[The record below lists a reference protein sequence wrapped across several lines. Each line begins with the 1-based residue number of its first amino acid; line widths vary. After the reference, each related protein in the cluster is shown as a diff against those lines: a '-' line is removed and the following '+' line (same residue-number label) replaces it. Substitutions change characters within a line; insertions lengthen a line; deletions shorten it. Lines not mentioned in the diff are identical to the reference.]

1 MFKIKNKLAPP
12 FICDLIQ
19 ESTSRYNTRS
29 HTIVTECEN
38 GQTVED
44 KNIMSV
50 PKVNKVKTGIET
62 FSFIGPKIWNS
73 LSEELKNTKS
83 LVSFKSKLK
92 DWKFTNCPCS
102 ICRTYIAGVG
112 YTD

>member
-1 MFKIKNKLAPP
+1 MTIPQALKLYLKMISVTIHQKNLRCLATEMFKIKNKLAPP

-38 GQTVED
+38 GKTVED

-62 FSFIGPKIWNS
+62 FSFTGPKGMVFPVRRPPNH
-73 LSEELKNTKS
+73 
-83 LVSFKSKLK
+83 
-92 DWKFTNCPCS
+92 
-102 ICRTYIAGVG
+102 
-112 YTD
+112 